1 MSADM
6 LAADVQ
12 KCLNTQIWKMFGVIK

>member
-1 MSADM
+1 M

-12 KCLNTQIWKMFGVIK
+12 KYLNTQIWKMFGVIK